1 MEVIKRDGT
10 KEKVKLDKIVNRIRK
25 QCYGLNSDFVE
36 PIEIAKKVIDGLY
49 DGITSVELDVLAAET
64 AAALTTIHPDYSI
77 LAARISITSLHKRTK
92 KLFSETVE
100 DLYHYVDPKTNL
112 KAPLIS
118 DEVYKVVTENAKE
131 IDQSII
137 YDRDL
142 DYDYFGYK
150 TLEKSY
156 LLKINGQVAERPQH
170 MIMRVAIGIH
180 KDDLDAAFKTYDL
193 MSQGFFTHA
202 TPTLFNAGTPRPQLS
217 SCFLLTMHDDSIQ
230 GIYKTLSD
238 VAQISKNAGGIGL
251 SVHDVRASGAYIKG
265 TNGTSNGL
273 IPMLKVYNETARY
286 VDQGGGRR
294 KGSFAIYLEPWHSDV
309 EDFLQLRKNHGKEE
323 MRARDLFLA
332 LWVPD
337 LFMERVKEGGEWSLF
352 SPDETPGL
360 ADCYGEDFKKLYTT
374 YEAQGKARKTVKA
387 QDLFY
392 KIIEAQIETGVPYIL
407 YKDAANSK
415 SNQKNLGTIKSSN
428 LCTEIIEYSAPD
440 EQAVCN
446 LASIALPKFVIKQ
459 GKKYIFDHEHL
470 RQIAYKA
477 TMNLNCVIDVNYYPT
492 AETKKSNMRH
502 RPIGLG
508 VQGLADA
515 FAMMRLPFES
525 EEALQL
531 DKEIFETIYFGA
543 MQASVDLAK
552 KDGAYETFKGSP
564 LSEGKFQF
572 DMWGVTPSD
581 RWDWAK
587 LRKDVMKHGARNSLL
602 LAPMPTASTSQILG
616 NNECFEP
623 FTSNI
628 YVRKTLSGEFPVIN
642 KHLVNDL
649 IRWELWDEEM
659 RNKIIMENGSIQNIE
674 EIPQDLKEI
683 YKTAW
688 EMSQKVI
695 INHAAARAPFI
706 CQSQSM
712 NLFVQD
718 ANFAKLS
725 SAHFYSWQKGLKTGS
740 YYIRTKAAT
749 TAIKGLGI
757 DVSKVKTVD
766 ESVVNTYKPK
776 TVEENLQD
784 LSCSLDDPDSCL
796 ACGS

>member
-217 SCFLLTMHDDSIQ
+217 SCFLLTMDDDSIQ
-230 GIYKTLSD
+230 GIYKTLAD

-337 LFMERVKEGGEWSLF
+337 LFMERVKDGGEWSLF

-360 ADCYGEDFKKLYTT
+360 ADCYGEEFKKLYTS

-407 YKDAANSK
+407 YKDAANTK

-525 EEALQL
+525 DEALQL
-531 DKEIFETIYFGA
+531 DQEIFETIYFGA

-572 DMWGVTPSD
+572 DMWGVNPSD
-581 RWDWAK
+581 RWDWGK
-587 LRKDVMKHGARNSLL
+587 LRKDVVKHGARNSLL

-688 EMSQKVI
+688 EMSQKII

-725 SAHFYSWQKGLKTGS
+725 SAHFYSWRKGLKTGS

-757 DVSKVKTVD
+757 DVSKVNTT
-766 ESVVNTYKPK
+766 EETVVNTYKPK
-776 TVEENLQD
+776 TIEENLQD

>member
-100 DLYHYVDPKTNL
+100 DLYNYVDPKTNL

-118 DEVYKVVTENAKE
+118 EEVYKVVSENAKE

-230 GIYKTLSD
+230 GIYKTLAD

-337 LFMERVKEGGEWSLF
+337 LFMERVKEGGDWSLF

-360 ADCYGEDFKKLYTT
+360 ADCYGEDFKKLYTS
-374 YEAQGKARKTVKA
+374 YETQGKARKTVKA
-387 QDLFY
+387 QELFY

-407 YKDAANSK
+407 YKDAANNK
-415 SNQKNLGTIKSSN
+415 SNQKNLGVIKSSN

-459 GKKYIFDHEHL
+459 GKKYFFDHEHL

-531 DKEIFETIYFGA
+531 DQEIFETIYFGA

-552 KDGAYETFKGSP
+552 KDGAYETFPGSP

-572 DMWGVTPSD
+572 DMWGVTPSE

-757 DVSKVKTVD
+757 DVSKVKTT
-766 ESVVNTYKPK
+766 EETVVNTYKPK
-776 TVEENLQD
+776 TIEENLQD